1 MCNPFLLYIGR
12 FIQRLIRADFESQF
26 VGEMDVAHLR
36 NVKYAVG
43 LNLPIW
49 ADTADVH
56 CTGSQSALLLPP
68 VCFSESVR
76 SEHFKNSPGGGVLW
90 GVE

>member
-43 LNLPIW
+43 LNLPI
-49 ADTADVH
+49 
-56 CTGSQSALLLPP
+56 
-68 VCFSESVR
+68 
-76 SEHFKNSPGGGVLW
+76 
-90 GVE
+90 